1 MSDAQSPNDAEAE
14 PVDAEFEPAPG
25 AASKPMKTKTAR
37 RTPWLTVLLVT
48 VLAGTVGGG
57 TGWLIGAH
65 GPDPERAALTERI
78 AALEASA
85 EASSA
90 DTTGVVEGLDT
101 RLSAVEAEMAGGRL
115 RAQGIEQ
122 LIRDVASLRTQ
133 VAALASA
140 EPSAETAPSASV
152 AGLEERVDA
161 ALAGLGDRISLAET
175 AAETART
182 QAEQAQSAIQNALN
196 LMAQTPA
203 APPQGDNTTPSGP
216 AAAPAIT
223 SALAQAEARLA
234 VLEASREETRRQI
247 ARLNDVETALASLRE
262 AVSAPQERADDLTAR
277 LDALEAA
284 VTALQAGAVLEAPQ
298 EAERA
303 VAFAALSRAVS
314 TDEPFP
320 VALADLRRIWPT
332 APGADGL
339 VSIARAGAPMVDQ
352 LIASFPV
359 TQVRAATGEA
369 QMLFGVIRVEREG
382 EAGPTN
388 AIEAALE
395 AEDLAAAVAAA
406 QSLDETARAEAA
418 DWLRRAEARLAVERA
433 LAQMSDALSVN
444 AGADR

>member
-1 MSDAQSPNDAEAE
+1 MSDVQSRNEAEAE

-57 TGWLIGAH
+57 TGWLIIAH
-65 GPDPERAALTERI
+65 GPDPERAALTARI

-101 RLSAVEAEMAGGRL
+101 RLSAVEAEIAGGRL

-140 EPSAETAPSASV
+140 EPSAEAAPSASV

-203 APPQGDNTTPSGP
+203 APPQGDNATPSGP
-216 AAAPAIT
+216 AAPAIT

-234 VLEASREETRRQI
+234 VLEASQEETRQQI

-277 LDALEAA
+277 LDVLEAA
-284 VTALQAGAVLEAPQ
+284 MAALQAGAALEAPQ

-320 VALADLRRIWPT
+320 VALADLRRVWPT

-339 VSIARAGAPMVDQ
+339 VSIARAGAPTVDQ
-352 LIASFPV
+352 LIASFPA

-395 AEDLAAAVAAA
+395 GEDLAAAVAAA